1 MLCIVHTDICICET
15 MHSLNAGQN
24 LLHLSIE
31 YSARPAM
38 TLTGQRAQACN
49 APTPHSLHCRPVVDL
64 RISLSHRD
72 SLHLWRQYQPHAI
85 TLIFLKR
92 RQTEVTS
99 VRTSTFNLMP
109 ASAADLVIM
118 LHHILG
124 GFAELITLVHEV
136 VPLCS
141 KHFSAENLAMAA
153 LSSPNEGQARHTMA
167 VNCICSA
174 SWKIDEMLVWKML
187 LKQLLPACAYAT

>member
-1 MLCIVHTDICICET
+1 MQPPLHSFLCLSMNWMDHSIRDPSHVIFRSMQCIVHTDICICET

-24 LLHLSIE
+24 LVHLSIE
-31 YSARPAM
+31 YSACPAI
-38 TLTGQRAQACN
+38 TLTGQSQHQPCK

-64 RISLSHRD
+64 RISSSHRD
-72 SLHLWRQYQPHAI
+72 SLHLWRQCQPHAI

-124 GFAELITLVHEV
+124 KFAELITLVHAV

-141 KHFSAENLAMAA
+141 KHVSA
-153 LSSPNEGQARHTMA
+153 
-167 VNCICSA
+167 
-174 SWKIDEMLVWKML
+174 
-187 LKQLLPACAYAT
+187 